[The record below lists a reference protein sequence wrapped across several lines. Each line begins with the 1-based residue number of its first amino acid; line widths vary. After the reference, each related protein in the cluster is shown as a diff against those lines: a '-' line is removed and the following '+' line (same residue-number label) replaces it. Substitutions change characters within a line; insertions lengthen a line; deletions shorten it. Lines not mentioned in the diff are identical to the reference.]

1 LDMGNLNFNAGLSSG
16 NITRFF
22 DNQPFTVGG
31 FTYMDTV
38 EVISDGGTTYSDYA
52 GPNLWYDP
60 YTGMTSGTITG
71 IFAGTFS
78 AGNLLVI
85 QDIAVTAYALGSATA
100 TPSTAD
106 DYALFASIF
115 QGSDLFLLSDKGDRA
130 FGFGGNDTLKGYGG
144 TDWLYGNQ
152 GNDLLQGQNSNDLLD
167 GGQGRDKLTGG
178 RGNDVFQFVSPRDG
192 GDIITD
198 FHNKRGD
205 NDGIF
210 IDVSGF
216 GGGRRGEL
224 DPSQFQSGTTNVAQ
238 DDDTRFVFRTTDE
251 TLWFDANGDDRG
263 GRTLIADLQGNAS
276 LSHNDIL
283 LV

>member
-1 LDMGNLNFNAGLSSG
+1 MGNLNFNAGLSSG

-205 NDGIF
+205 NATISVATTTAFSSTSPGSAAAGEASSTLRSSSPARPTWPRTMTPASSSAPRTRP
-210 IDVSGF
+210 SGST
-216 GGGRRGEL
+216 RTA
-224 DPSQFQSGTTNVAQ
+224 TTEGVAP
-238 DDDTRFVFRTTDE
+238 
-251 TLWFDANGDDRG
+251 
-263 GRTLIADLQGNAS
+263 
-276 LSHNDIL
+276 
-283 LV
+283 